1 MQLLLIGASHG
12 VGFELLQQTLQAG
25 HDITLIARSPDHIEL
40 GRASDYCWKDSEVA
54 PNPRP
59 VG

>member
-40 GRASDYCWKDSEVA
+40 KLLR
-54 PNPRP
+54 
-59 VG
+59 